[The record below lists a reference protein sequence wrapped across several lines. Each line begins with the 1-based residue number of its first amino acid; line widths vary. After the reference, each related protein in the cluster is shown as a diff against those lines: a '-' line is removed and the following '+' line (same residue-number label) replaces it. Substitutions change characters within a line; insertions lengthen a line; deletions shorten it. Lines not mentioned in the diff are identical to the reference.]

1 MAHYAKIKGMKGQ
14 SGFTILEIIVV
25 IAIIAILAA
34 IAIPNYIAIQDRAY
48 LATARESISY
58 LRSFLE
64 IYRVDYK
71 FYPSSLIMEGETRG
85 SPLTPSIMAFLDWDK
100 ALANLEGN
108 SLTYSG
114 NAEGSNYTL
123 TGKAKDRNH
132 TVLSATPTGIFP

>member
-1 MAHYAKIKGMKGQ
+1 M
-14 SGFTILEIIVV
+14 V

-48 LATARESISY
+48 LATARESLSY

-64 IYRVDYK
+64 IYRVDNK
-71 FYPSSLIMEGETRG
+71 SYPLSLIMEGENRG
-85 SPLTPSIMAFLDWDK
+85 SPLAPSIMPLLDWDK

-114 NAEGSNYTL
+114 NAESSNYTL
-123 TGKAKDRNH
+123 TGKANDRNH
-132 TVLSATPTGIFP
+132 TVLTATPTGIFP